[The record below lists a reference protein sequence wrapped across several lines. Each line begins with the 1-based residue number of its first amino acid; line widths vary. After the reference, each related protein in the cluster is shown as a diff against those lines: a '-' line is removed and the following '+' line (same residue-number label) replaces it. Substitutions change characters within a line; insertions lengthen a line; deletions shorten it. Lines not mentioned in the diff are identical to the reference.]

1 MFYFK
6 LILILCSLLCFYQSV
21 IEDNL
26 EIAYEYLIYVIIMMS
41 LVFFIEPVV

>member
-6 LILILCSLLCFYQSV
+6 LILILCSLFCLVKS
-21 IEDNL
+21 IAEENL
-26 EIAYEYLIYVIIMMS
+26 EIAYEYLIYVIIMML